1 MQGLFAIIFL
11 LLLQVTQG
19 FFHQHSSLCAGFRH
33 RCSSYHPKIMTTT
46 RTATIDDEGE
56 EEVRA
61 EDMDDETELAILQ
74 NDVVWIEAIE
84 ERNKAQLESFNNE
97 QDQWDSMTDW
107 EQDLL
112 TNKESHMK
120 RIEVLTKRLEA

>member
-1 MQGLFAIIFL
+1 
-11 LLLQVTQG
+11 
-19 FFHQHSSLCAGFRH
+19 
-33 RCSSYHPKIMTTT
+33 MTTT